1 VDDPVTRLRARLR
14 MRPGTRLGA
23 DDGVTLAEMVAG
35 MALMGIFM
43 SLFAGAVAL
52 MSQGSSRAATL
63 TATSGQLNAAFV
75 RLDKA
80 IRYAAAIS
88 SPSTVPNAAN
98 NYYVEWETTNTGQ
111 AVCTQLQLNNV
122 TGVLRQRTWVV
133 AGDGTPSGLSG
144 YTALATDI
152 RVSSTPFVLAASG
165 ALDYEQLTVSLR
177 SSIGSSTMVSASS
190 ITFTAVNSKD
200 ASVRA
205 KTDPTQPDN
214 VCQEVG
220 RP

>member
-1 VDDPVTRLRARLR
+1 MDDPVTRLRARLR
-14 MRPGTRLGA
+14 LWARA

-63 TATSGQLNAAFV
+63 TATSGQLNAVFV

-80 IRYAAAIS
+80 VRYAAAIS
-88 SPSTVPNAAN
+88 TPTAVPNAAN
-98 NYYVEWETTNTGQ
+98 NYYVEWQTTNTGQ
-111 AVCTQLQLNNV
+111 AVCTQLQLNND

-133 AGDGTPSGLSG
+133 AADGTPGSLSG
-144 YTALATDI
+144 YTALASDI
-152 RVSSTPFVLAASG
+152 RVTGAPFVLTASG
-165 ALDYEQLTVSLR
+165 ALDYEQLTVNLR

-200 ASVRA
+200 ASSRA
-205 KTDPTQPDN
+205 ETDPTQPDS